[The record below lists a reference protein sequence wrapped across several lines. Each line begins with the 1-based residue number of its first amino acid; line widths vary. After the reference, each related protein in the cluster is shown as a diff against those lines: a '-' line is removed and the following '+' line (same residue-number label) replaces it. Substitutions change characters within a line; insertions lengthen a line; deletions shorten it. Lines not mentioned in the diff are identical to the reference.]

1 MAVSRPSVPKILAY
15 NFVVLFVLLNLAY
28 WTIPFFGTLSWI
40 YKTTFLETLTRT
52 IPRSY
57 DIGDR
62 AWVKQHWM
70 ELNRSP
76 GVYRSY
82 VGWRQDP
89 MAGETITIEG
99 TYRQRR
105 TLNNPASSKKVYF
118 FGGSTMWG
126 WGVNDAGTIPSQFA
140 AHTGLH
146 AENFGEQGWVAHQS
160 LVLLIELIQSG
171 HRPDVVVFYD
181 GVNDALEKCRSELP
195 AKPLAH
201 QQERQFEQVLRASI
215 KPDSYSHYFAPVLAV
230 ARRLN
235 EKLDLV
241 SAPAW
246 YDCDTNPQKAEAVAD
261 ALLQDWMLA
270 KRLVEAQGGKFIG
283 LLQPVAALSKTRL
296 DHLKLSDGVSAQFRA
311 VYQKVQQKIAG
322 QNAFHDLVALLDR
335 DEYIYIDW
343 CHLPPRGNRYVAE
356 KIATIIAN

>member
-1 MAVSRPSVPKILAY
+1 MRWRNAAANFRP
-15 NFVVLFVLLNLAY
+15 
-28 WTIPFFGTLSWI
+28 
-40 YKTTFLETLTRT
+40 
-52 IPRSY
+52 
-57 DIGDR
+57 
-62 AWVKQHWM
+62 
-70 ELNRSP
+70 
-76 GVYRSY
+76 
-82 VGWRQDP
+82 
-89 MAGETITIEG
+89 
-99 TYRQRR
+99 
-105 TLNNPASSKKVYF
+105 
-118 FGGSTMWG
+118 
-126 WGVNDAGTIPSQFA
+126 
-140 AHTGLH
+140 
-146 AENFGEQGWVAHQS
+146 
-160 LVLLIELIQSG
+160 
-171 HRPDVVVFYD
+171 
-181 GVNDALEKCRSELP
+181 
-195 AKPLAH
+195 KPLAH

-296 DHLKLSDGVSAQFRA
+296 DHLRLSDGVSAQFRA

-322 QNAFHDLVALLDR
+322 QSAFHDLVALLDR